1 MRREAVMGSIEVG
14 KRADFVLL
22 AANPLVSTE
31 NLGAIQG
38 VGLRGIWLDRDALTE
53 IEESLEKIFAVG
65 AQAAISDPEKQ
76 KILAAGVPAMLEAG
90 FPYPAYLLQEIEALP
105 GY

>member
-1 MRREAVMGSIEVG
+1 
-14 KRADFVLL
+14 VLL
-22 AANPLVSTE
+22 AANPLDSTE
-31 NLGAIQG
+31 NLGTIQG
-38 VGLRGIWLDRDALTE
+38 VGLRGIWLDRDALTG
-53 IEESLEKIFAVG
+53 IEESLEKVFAVG
-65 AQAAISDPEKQ
+65 AQAAISDTEKQ